1 MKKDTNIYYIRY
13 DQGRQSVVFTGT
25 FQHLKFDVFQ
35 GTLQAAKDK
44 STKPFRWPRD
54 INELVRTLNY
64 CTSILGN
71 ISDFYTLT
79 DRETAERKHWPIMG
93 EEAKQ

>member
-13 DQGRQSVVFTGT
+13 DQGRHSVVFTGT

-44 STKPFRWPRD
+44 STKPFRWPRN
-54 INELVRTLNY
+54 IAELVKTLNY

-71 ISDFYTLT
+71 TADFYTIT
-79 DRETAERKHWPIMG
+79 DKETAEQKHWPIMD
-93 EEAKQ
+93 EEEN